1 VSAQAAFRTDT
12 VHRPLFRAPEPASA
26 PGKLQQSHFRLMVVM
41 LLFMLVTLA
50 IALRLIQFAVFGDGS
65 GARVVTPV
73 AQRADITDRN
83 GVPLATTIQA
93 WSIAINPQA
102 VLGDKAQLA
111 RDLAVLIPE
120 KSEAEYR
127 RILFS
132 KKKFVYLKEEAVPA
146 LVARVHALGEPAIME
161 LRVPERLYPQAAL
174 GGHLLGYSQLVADT
188 KGEEELTGIGIE
200 RFFDKQ
206 LSGGQPV
213 QLSIDTR
220 VQAALESE
228 IARRIVETA
237 AAGGA
242 GVILDVHTGEVM
254 ALASLPDINPNAHAH
269 YNNVDMANKVTQSA
283 FELGSTFKMLT
294 FANAIEHGVLSDFS
308 QTWDV
313 TAPIRIGSHSIHDDE
328 PMHRAITTPEV
339 MTYSSNIGTAKIA
352 ELVGPDRVQ
361 HFFRELG
368 FFDRTGIE
376 LRERGAPILPRDW
389 GRSTVMTTAFGH
401 GIAVTPLHLAQ
412 AYAALVNGG
421 ILHPATLVKHKDGE
435 KVAGKRVISEATSA
449 RMRQLMRLVVLQG
462 TGTNAD
468 AAGLRVGGKTGTA
481 EKVVNGRY
489 VKNAN
494 VTTFSG
500 AFPMEDPR
508 YVVLVVMDDAK
519 AIKAA
524 PGVQSTYGF
533 KTAGWMTAPLAKRVI
548 RRVGPLLGV
557 RPELNR
563 DIDVSD
569 LMPLIL
575 EKKVPGKNA
584 YE

>member
-1 VSAQAAFRTDT
+1 
-12 VHRPLFRAPEPASA
+12 
-26 PGKLQQSHFRLMVVM
+26 MVVM
-41 LLFMLVTLA
+41 MLFMLVTLA
-50 IALRLIQFAVFGDGS
+50 VALRLTQFAIFGNGEE
-65 GARVVTPV
+65 ARVAAP
-73 AQRADITDRN
+73 ASARADIIDRN

-93 WSIAINPQA
+93 WSIAINPQS
-102 VLGDKAQLA
+102 VLGDKNELAHQLS
-111 RDLAVLIPE
+111 LLIPE
-120 KSEAEYR
+120 KSEADYR

-132 KKKFVYLKEEAVPA
+132 KKKFVFLKEEAVPA

-174 GGHLLGYSQLVADT
+174 AGHLLGYSQMVADA
-188 KGEEELTGIGIE
+188 KGKEELTGIGVE

-206 LSGGQPV
+206 LSAGQQV

-228 IARRIVETA
+228 IARRIAETS

-254 ALASLPDINPNAHAH
+254 ALASLPDINPNSHAH
-269 YNNVDMANKVTQSA
+269 YSNVDMANKVTQSA

-294 FANAIEHGVLSDFS
+294 FANAIEHGVLNDMS

-313 TAPIRIGSHSIHDDE
+313 THVIQIGGHQIHDDE

-339 MTYSSNIGTAKIA
+339 MTFSSNIGTAKIA
-352 ELVGPDRVQ
+352 ELVGEDRIKA
-361 HFFRELG
+361 FFRELG

-389 GRSTVMTTAFGH
+389 GRSTIMTTAFGH

-412 AYAALVNGG
+412 AYAALANGG
-421 ILHPATLVKHKDGE
+421 IFHPATLVKRPPGE
-435 KVAGKRVISEATSA
+435 AVPSRRVISEATSA

-468 AAGLRVGGKTGTA
+468 APGLRVGGKTGTA
-481 EKVVNGRY
+481 EKVVGGRY

-494 VTTFSG
+494 ITVFSG

-508 YVVLVVMDDAK
+508 YVLVVVMDDAK

-524 PGVQSTYGF
+524 PGIQSTYGF